1 MKILLRAHNAMGAV
15 ADYEVDVD
23 TQQEVYD
30 LVYRLMGHS
39 GIVSVKVHPNYT
51 DKVHGMPRTI

>member
-39 GIVSVKVHPNYT
+39 GIVSVKVHPDYT
-51 DKVHGMPRTI
+51 DKVHGMPSTI

>member
-39 GIVSVKVHPNYT
+39 GIVSVKVHPDYT

>member
-1 MKILLRAHNAMGAV
+1 MKILLTAKNAMGAV

-39 GIVSVKVHPNYT
+39 GIVSVKVHPDYT